1 MGLSPDQGKEF
12 RPSRVAAAIN
22 QIPVQRQTSAIL
34 AAEGQRATGKARGT
48 ASAILM
54 SANGTRSR
62 QIEMWKCELF
72 FGRKLSIFK
81 RVKVWDFETKVA
93 KRQFG
98 NRGTT
103 RHWEIVWKKKTYYP
117 ILCPNLYT
125 ILPMSLVS
133 RGLTASKQPPGVYF
147 NEVNLEINWLKVACD
162 ENVHIQKNMWKYS
175 QIHKF
180 T

>member
-62 QIEMWKCELF
+62 QIEM
-72 FGRKLSIFK
+72 
-81 RVKVWDFETKVA
+81 
-93 KRQFG
+93 
-98 NRGTT
+98 
-103 RHWEIVWKKKTYYP
+103 
-117 ILCPNLYT
+117 
-125 ILPMSLVS
+125 
-133 RGLTASKQPPGVYF
+133 
-147 NEVNLEINWLKVACD
+147 
-162 ENVHIQKNMWKYS
+162 
-175 QIHKF
+175 
-180 T
+180 